1 MTRDLLKL
9 FYGNSYYC
17 PTVESDSVT
26 NGLYADSADVLL
38 QNASQSVLESYPALI
53 LSGDLKLSSE
63 ETARYEKYVENGG
76 ILVLNTAYLS
86 YFPEYQTQYNNSVR
100 QDIVSGDGKVIVYGD
115 DYSVSNITAI
125 IAEIYG
131 ELVPLEI
138 TGDVQRIISMGE
150 NEIYVTLINNNGVSK
165 EPSSAEVV
173 DKNLTS
179 KVKLQFKN
187 LITPRAAEDIYNG
200 NILNFD
206 GRTTELELSAGDIA
220 VIKFSFN

>member
-1 MTRDLLKL
+1 
-9 FYGNSYYC
+9 
-17 PTVESDSVT
+17 
-26 NGLYADSADVLL
+26 
-38 QNASQSVLESYPALI
+38 
-53 LSGDLKLSSE
+53 
-63 ETARYEKYVENGG
+63 
-76 ILVLNTAYLS
+76 
-86 YFPEYQTQYNNSVR
+86 
-100 QDIVSGDGKVIVYGD
+100 
-115 DYSVSNITAI
+115 
-125 IAEIYG
+125 
-131 ELVPLEI
+131 
-138 TGDVQRIISMGE
+138 MGE

-220 VIKFSFN
+220 VMKFSFN